1 MVRISVAMLILLSA
15 CASSGVT
22 EVDAPSATATDMADF
37 AQPALALL
45 AEVDEPVDAATRE
58 GDEAIYL
65 VSRIGTVMRFMNGTV
80 ESQPVLDIT
89 DLTYAEGEQGL
100 LGLAF
105 APSGSI
111 AYLNYTD
118 RNGDT
123 QIVALTVNQ
132 EGVFNRSSMR
142 TLLTIEQPY
151 SNHNGGDVVVEP
163 SGSILVATGDG
174 GAGGDPE
181 RLALDDSSMLGKV
194 LRIDPDTG
202 ESTMLARG
210 LRNPWRVDLFEDR
223 LWLADVGQGEW
234 EELSVL
240 EGVSSISRVV
250 DFGWSAY
257 EGNERFN
264 EDQVSPNHVRPVMV
278 YQHGDDGC
286 SISGGAIAP
295 RGALKGL
302 YVFADYCSG
311 RLWSLDVG
319 KPEGNKVQIAEG
331 LDSPVAVVRAG
342 IALLVLSLSGKVF
355 QLVG

>member
-1 MVRISVAMLILLSA
+1 MVRVSVAMLILLSA

-22 EVDAPSATATDMADF
+22 EVDAPPATATGTGDL
-37 AQPALALL
+37 AQPALELL
-45 AEVDEPVDAATRE
+45 AEVDEPVDAAMRV
-58 GDEAIYL
+58 GDDAIYL
-65 VSRIGTVMRFMNGTV
+65 VSRKGRVLRLVDDTV
-80 ESQPVLDIT
+80 ESEPALDIT
-89 DLTYAEGEQGL
+89 DLTNAEGEQGL

-105 APSGSI
+105 APNGSI

-118 RNGDT
+118 RSGDT

-132 EGVFNRSSMR
+132 EGALDRSSIR

-163 SGSILVATGDG
+163 SGSLLVATGDG
-174 GAGGDPE
+174 GAGGDPD
-181 RLALDDSSMLGKV
+181 RVALNDSSMLGKV

-223 LWLADVGQGEW
+223 LWMADVGQGEW
-234 EELSVL
+234 EEVSVL
-240 EGVSSISRVV
+240 EGVSSISKVV

-264 EDQVSPNHVRPVMV
+264 ADQESPNHVPPVMV
-278 YQHGDDGC
+278 YEHGDDGC

-295 RGALKGL
+295 SGALKGR

-311 RLWSLDVG
+311 RVWSLDVG
-319 KPEGNKVQIAEG
+319 KPESNKIQIAGG

-342 IALLVLSLSGKVF
+342 TALLVLSLSGKVF